1 MAGRGGRRLGE
12 LGEKRIPRSAK
23 NAQAPDAAGTYSHR
37 VNLAVAPVDPVR
49 ITIRRPGL
57 LPGMAV
63 VRFTSGVKLSR
74 SVPEHFATALHLE
87 GRSEWTRGR
96 ARWSTAPGTV
106 ALKIPGEVYAERAR
120 HGRARFQVVIF
131 DDALVEHARAALD
144 RPLTAPEENALD
156 GGDPRVRPLAVLHR
170 RLLDADA
177 TPSALEHALCDAISA
192 LVELTS
198 APRGARFSR
207 SAWSAAVARARALL
221 DERLTETITLDELAA
236 HARLD
241 KYRLCRAFRD
251 EVGLPPHAY
260 VTHRRVSR
268 AQGLL
273 ARGLSQAEVAVSV
286 GLYDQSQ
293 LHRHFKRIVGL
304 TPGAFARAVR

>member
-1 MAGRGGRRLGE
+1 M
-12 LGEKRIPRSAK
+12 
-23 NAQAPDAAGTYSHR
+23 

-49 ITIRRPGL
+49 IAIRRPGL
-57 LPGMAV
+57 LPGVGVIRLTSAV
-63 VRFTSGVKLSR
+63 RLSR

-87 GRSEWTRGR
+87 GRSEWSRGR
-96 ARWSTAPGTV
+96 LRWSTAPGTIAV
-106 ALKIPGEVYAERAR
+106 KIPGEVYAERAR
-120 HGRARFQVVIF
+120 RGRARFQVVIF
-131 DDALVEHARAALD
+131 DDALVAEARVALD
-144 RPLTAPEENALD
+144 RPLTGPAENALD
-156 GGDPRVRPLAVLHR
+156 GSDPRVRPLAALHQ
-170 RLLDADA
+170 RLLDDDA
-177 TPSALEHALCDAISA
+177 EPAALEHDLCDAIAA

-198 APRGARFSR
+198 APRSARFSR
-207 SAWSAAVARARALL
+207 NACSAAVARARALL
-221 DERLTETITLDELAA
+221 DERLTETVTLDELAA

-273 ARGLSQAEVAVSV
+273 ARGLSQAEVALSV

>member
-1 MAGRGGRRLGE
+1 
-12 LGEKRIPRSAK
+12 
-23 NAQAPDAAGTYSHR
+23 
-37 VNLAVAPVDPVR
+37 VNLAVAPIDPVR
-49 ITIRRPGL
+49 VALRRPGL
-57 LPGMAV
+57 PRGAAV
-63 VRFTSGVKLSR
+63 VHFTGGVKLSR
-74 SVPEHFATALHLE
+74 SVPEHFATAFHLE
-87 GRSEWTRGR
+87 GRSEWSRGR
-96 ARWSTAPGTV
+96 ARWSTAPGMLAV
-106 ALKIPGEVYAERAR
+106 KVPGEVYAERAR
-120 HGRARFQVVIF
+120 VGRARFQVVIF
-131 DDALVEHARAALD
+131 DDALVADARAALD
-144 RPLTAPEENALD
+144 RPVTEPQVNALD
-156 GGDPRVRPLAVLHR
+156 GDDPRMRPITALHR
-170 RLLDADA
+170 RLLDETA
-177 TPSALEHALCDAISA
+177 TAAALEEDLCAAIAA
-192 LVELTS
+192 LVELTC
-198 APRGARFSR
+198 APRGARFAR

-221 DERLTETITLDELAA
+221 DERLTETVTLDELAA

-273 ARGLSQAEVAVSV
+273 ARGLSQAEVAASV